1 MVLINEDTKQWNE
14 ELINGI
20 FASEKVAIIKKI
32 PLGRVASEDVVIWP
46 YSHDGR
52 YTCKLG
58 YRFLNEEA
66 ELKSTPQP
74 TNLDSQLWKGMWSF
88 NVPNK
93 VKNLMWRA
101 C

>member
-66 ELKSTPQP
+66 ELKIHSTAHKFGFTIMERYVVFQCA
-74 TNLDSQLWKGMWSF
+74 K
-88 NVPNK
+88 
-93 VKNLMWRA
+93 
-101 C
+101 

>member
-1 MVLINEDTKQWNE
+1 MIDEDTKQWNE
-14 ELINGI
+14 ELIDGI
-20 FASEKVAIIKKI
+20 FASEKAAIIKKI
-32 PLGRVASEDVVIWP
+32 PLGCVASEDVVIWP